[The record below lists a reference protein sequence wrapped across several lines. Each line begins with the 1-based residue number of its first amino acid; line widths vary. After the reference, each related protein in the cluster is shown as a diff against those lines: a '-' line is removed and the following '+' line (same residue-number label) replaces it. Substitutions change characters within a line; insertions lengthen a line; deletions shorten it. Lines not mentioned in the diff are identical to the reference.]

1 MTSISS
7 EQMVKHYEELRN
19 RVLAN
24 QAASQNLGL
33 ALFLGSGMAA
43 WMKAWK
49 ECTASR
55 EVSERK
61 VSRDKME
68 VLSEVHEE
76 IVMVLVSMAL
86 KVKREG

>member
-7 EQMVKHYEELRN
+7 EQMVERYEELRN

-24 QAASQNLGL
+24 QTASQNLGL

-43 WMKAWK
+43 WMKTWK
-49 ECTASR
+49 KCTASR

-68 VLSEVHEE
+68 VLSEVYEE